1 MKFIQAQVGTE
12 KVIPLGNPSTTTIP
26 MGRTNFALNLYP
38 EEGETYVDF
47 AKGSDE
53 YEKRFKALT
62 ERFIDKVT
70 EHKRAVVGNLN
81 DINKEYSKKWLCKYQ
96 KMA

>member
-12 KVIPLGNPSTTTIP
+12 KVIPLVNSTTTIP
-26 MGRTNFALNLYP
+26 MGRTNFALNFPYP

-62 ERFIDKVT
+62 ERFIDKVA
-70 EHKRAVVGNLN
+70 EHKR
-81 DINKEYSKKWLCKYQ
+81 
-96 KMA
+96 